1 MIIEWGNV
9 GAQELYRKLPTWIAT
24 AFSMHPTWA
33 PEAFPKTSIVVLSNL
48 SSMCSVAAVAV
59 VAAPW
64 RRLFDCHLDGWS
76 SVGIPHQE
84 KPATFPRNSPFLSN
98 VVFFFTAS
106 STPKEDRCDR
116 GVSRSPRSP
125 HLQISQS
132 HKPSARQCRSPT
144 AGSSATIRQDPWGTC
159 TMAHIKMS

>member
-1 MIIEWGNV
+1 
-9 GAQELYRKLPTWIAT
+9 
-24 AFSMHPTWA
+24 MHPTWA

-84 KPATFPRNSPFLSN
+84 KPATCPRNSPFLSN
-98 VVFFFTAS
+98 VVFFSRPQVLQKRTVVIEAFLVLLVHHITRFPGRTS
-106 STPKEDRCDR
+106 PVR
-116 GVSRSPRSP
+116 GNVVV
-125 HLQISQS
+125 LQLEVQPLYVRIREVHVQWHTGTHQNVINCRLQKQSQ
-132 HKPSARQCRSPT
+132 
-144 AGSSATIRQDPWGTC
+144 
-159 TMAHIKMS
+159 